1 MSIVFLNQKYIPLEE
16 ARISPMDRGFLF
28 GDGIY
33 EVLPTYH
40 GQIVGFDLHI
50 NRLNK
55 NMSEVGIKLKWTNEK
70 WLGLCRTLIKKN
82 GSGNLGIYIHVSRGK
97 ELNRSHS
104 YKNGISPTIYAFS
117 FKIPAEHRA
126 SKSKII
132 PYKVNTSLDL
142 RWSRCQIKSTAL
154 LGNIM
159 HFQKGYQEGF
169 DETLL
174 FNDRNELREGTT
186 CNAYIVKDRVVIT
199 PPLDNHI
206 LPGVTRYILLDLLSK
221 ESSVEIQERVVTKDE
236 VYSASEVWVSSS
248 SKGVI
253 PVVEVDGNLIGNGD
267 PGDIWLLAQTVYS
280 KGKKNY

>member
-117 FKIPAEHRA
+117 FKIPAEHKA

-169 DETLL
+169 DET
-174 FNDRNELREGTT
+174 
-186 CNAYIVKDRVVIT
+186 
-199 PPLDNHI
+199 
-206 LPGVTRYILLDLLSK
+206 
-221 ESSVEIQERVVTKDE
+221 
-236 VYSASEVWVSSS
+236 
-248 SKGVI
+248 
-253 PVVEVDGNLIGNGD
+253 
-267 PGDIWLLAQTVYS
+267 
-280 KGKKNY
+280 

>member
-82 GSGNLGIYIHVSRGK
+82 GSGNLGIYIHVSRGM

-117 FKIPAEHRA
+117 FKIP
-126 SKSKII
+126 
-132 PYKVNTSLDL
+132 
-142 RWSRCQIKSTAL
+142 
-154 LGNIM
+154 
-159 HFQKGYQEGF
+159 
-169 DETLL
+169 
-174 FNDRNELREGTT
+174 
-186 CNAYIVKDRVVIT
+186 
-199 PPLDNHI
+199 
-206 LPGVTRYILLDLLSK
+206 
-221 ESSVEIQERVVTKDE
+221 
-236 VYSASEVWVSSS
+236 
-248 SKGVI
+248 
-253 PVVEVDGNLIGNGD
+253 
-267 PGDIWLLAQTVYS
+267 
-280 KGKKNY
+280 